1 MVSVDSADGNVFVV
15 NIHRHRRDAS
25 FARLLV
31 VAAGLLVQFA
41 HSRPTLAACDPF
53 DKTKQC
59 LEPVAIDG
67 DPVPATPPL
76 VAVDFKTVPGTGI
89 CGAFRSSG
97 NPNGTFAQQPAN
109 WPATDTRQAFADS
122 VNNFMDGP
130 GTVADGTRTDQTLRT
145 VFDLSNNIDLSGE
158 NSQGDYPSPDCG
170 NTNGCPFP
178 GSGTA
183 SLSDGFATR
192 FRGYLYVPPE
202 WAGQI
207 MHLGFFADDR
217 VAVNIFSKT
226 ADPQNPFKKWLIV
239 SHGLDAGSAKYRLT
253 NQVTFP
259 KSGLYPIEIV
269 HAQVF
274 SAAILEFA
282 IFFASGSDTF
292 QDVDEPY
299 NTNQTKLNPMFQ
311 LRYTEPAQFYQ
322 TSWGRPPYL
331 FTPPQP
337 PPNNYDLN
345 RCKQCPRANADW
357 GQDPAP
363 AGGKAAGCESDHFCN
378 EAAVCAPCLVNR
390 HCGASC
396 QICTKPSPVCV
407 PDVNDP
413 DNAALAHCDQC
424 STDGDCPAGQKCT
437 ANNKCVLPPCCP
449 STPHSVTP
457 DPSNPNLRL
466 CSPCAVDA
474 DCTDPKFPKCDAK
487 NARCT
492 DQIPANNEDGKCG
505 TTAVDCKTVDG
516 NRPFCLNGQVCV
528 ECRADADCASG
539 KYCES
544 GSCKACTVDRHCG
557 PRCGSC
563 GTSLVLN
570 TDGTTVVTLPTNA
583 PVCYSPDNT
592 VDKAVCVRCVT
603 NTDCGDGGQCDPATH
618 DCLNKCDPPCAQGLR
633 CQGGQCVEC
642 FNSSQCLC
650 GSCDTTTGSCTESC
664 HNNMDCQGNQCCS
677 PGTDGIRK
685 CQPGRCAGVAGGAL
699 CGCSVAPLAAAVVDN
714 NTLDPS
720 GGEVSR
726 SHGALAALMA
736 MLLCGLL
743 FRRRTGL
750 DIEPRGAR
758 S

>member
-15 NIHRHRRDAS
+15 NIHRHRRHAP

-41 HSRPTLAACDPF
+41 HSRPTLAACDLSDPN
-53 DKTKQC
+53 KQC
-59 LEPVAIDG
+59 LDPIAIDG
-67 DPVPATPPL
+67 DPVSATPPL
-76 VAVDFKTVPGTGI
+76 AAVDFQQVKGSGL
-89 CGAFRSSG
+89 CGAFRITIQ
-97 NPNGTFAQQPAN
+97 PTVTFPTQPPDF
-109 WPATDTRQAFADS
+109 PAKKQDFSDA
-122 VNNFMDGP
+122 VNAFMDAPNSAQYGS
-130 GTVADGTRTDQTLRT
+130 RTDQTLRT
-145 VFDLSNNIDLSGE
+145 IFDLTNDIDTGSE
-158 NSQGDYPSPDCG
+158 TAQGDYATTDCG
-170 NTNGCPFP
+170 TQDGCPFP
-178 GSGTA
+178 GANGDLSG
-183 SLSDGFATR
+183 GFGTR
-192 FRGYLYVPPE
+192 FRGYLYVSPE

-207 MHLGFFADDR
+207 MHFGFYTDNA
-217 VAVNIFSKT
+217 VAMTIFSKT
-226 ADPQNPFKKWLIV
+226 SDPNNPFKQWLVV
-239 SHGLDAGSAKYRLT
+239 SQALAAGTSKFRVT
-253 NQVTFP
+253 NQVSFP
-259 KSGLYPIEIV
+259 KAGLYPVEIL
-269 HAQVF
+269 HAQVNSNAF
-274 SAAILEFA
+274 LEFG
-282 IFFASGSDTF
+282 ILFSTTW
-292 QDVDEPY
+292 QDIDAP
-299 NTNQTKLNPMFQ
+299 NGPGPLKINPLFQ
-311 LRYTEPAQFYQ
+311 LNYTEPAKFYQ
-322 TSWGRPPYL
+322 TSWGRPPYQY
-331 FTPPQP
+331 TPAQP

-357 GQDPAP
+357 GQDPVP
-363 AGGKAAGCESDHFCN
+363 AGGRNSGCESDHFCN

-424 STDGDCPAGQKCT
+424 SSDGDCPPGQKCT

-449 STPHSVTP
+449 STPHSITP
-457 DPSNPNLRL
+457 DPSNANLRL

-505 TTAVDCKTVDG
+505 TGAVDCKTVDG

-539 KYCES
+539 KFCES

-583 PVCYSPDNT
+583 PVCYSPDSS

-603 NTDCGDGGQCDPATH
+603 NTDCGDGGQCDPTTH

-677 PGTDGIRK
+677 PGSDGLRK

-714 NTLDPS
+714 NTLDPG

-743 FRRRTGL
+743 FRRRASL
-750 DIEPRGAR
+750 DIGPGGAR